1 MKNRLKMAQRIL
13 IIGTAHPLRG
23 GLAAFNE
30 RLAEA
35 FQQNGDDVEIYSFS
49 LQYPS
54 FLFPGKSQ
62 YSDDP
67 APENLKIKSK
77 INSINPLN
85 WLAVGNEIRKIKPD
99 IIVIKFWLPF
109 MGPCFG
115 TILRRV
121 RKNKHTK
128 IISIIDNIIPHEK
141 RFGDRPFAKY
151 FANSVDAFITMS
163 RSVEEDMKKFV
174 KKQSVSFIP
183 HPIYDNYG
191 APLSREEGLKL
202 LNLDTEKRYI
212 LFFGFIRDYKGL
224 DLLLEAMSDE
234 RIRKLDL
241 KAVIAGEF
249 YTDSKPY
256 EDLIDKLKIRD
267 QLILHT
273 DFIPNTEVAKY
284 FAVADLVVQPY
295 KSATQSGISQIAYH
309 FEVPML
315 VTNVGGL
322 PEIVADGKAGYVTE
336 PDSKAIADA
345 LLDFYDNNRKDVFK
359 NFVKEEKKRFSWQ
372 SMINEIK
379 SLANKA
385 H

>member
-1 MKNRLKMAQRIL
+1 MAQRIL

>member
-1 MKNRLKMAQRIL
+1 MAQRIL

-345 LLDFYDNNRKDVFK
+345 LLDFYNNNRKDVFK

-372 SMINEIK
+372 NMINEIK